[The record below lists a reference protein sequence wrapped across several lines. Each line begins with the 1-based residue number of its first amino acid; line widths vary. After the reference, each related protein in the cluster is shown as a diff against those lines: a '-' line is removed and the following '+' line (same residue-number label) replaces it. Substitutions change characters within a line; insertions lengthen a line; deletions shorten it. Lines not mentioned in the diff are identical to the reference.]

1 MLEYDENE
9 NYTSSSDYD
18 DIDNFLDNYS
28 DDLYLLYEDIKSKSE
43 PHSPFFL
50 CKMRFHHI
58 TTFLID
64 ILFKPESDSKLND
77 EKNPFSLII
86 DFNNFYQDEISYSF
100 NIISAYIKKHFKYTI
115 PIEYWI
121 FFCYHLSDI
130 GEIQKVR

>member
-50 CKMRFHHI
+50 CIGRW
-58 TTFLID
+58 
-64 ILFKPESDSKLND
+64 
-77 EKNPFSLII
+77 KNFVCIRGNETWRSTQK
-86 DFNNFYQDEISYSF
+86 FY
-100 NIISAYIKKHFKYTI
+100 
-115 PIEYWI
+115 
-121 FFCYHLSDI
+121 C
-130 GEIQKVR
+130 